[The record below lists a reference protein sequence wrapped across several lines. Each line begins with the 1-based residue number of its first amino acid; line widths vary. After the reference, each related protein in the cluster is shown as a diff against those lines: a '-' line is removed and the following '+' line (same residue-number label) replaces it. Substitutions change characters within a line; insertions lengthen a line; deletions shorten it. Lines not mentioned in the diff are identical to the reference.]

1 MVIHTSSSAFLDLHS
16 AVSTVTAVPALLNI
30 PGRLSRKDD
39 GKDINKRGRDAQNL
53 DLISHE
59 QAQFSTGKVAIVTG
73 GNTGIGLETVRHL
86 ARAGAKVYLAARN
99 ESRATG
105 ALAQLEHDGLGPG
118 NGQVIWL
125 KLDLSDPRDA
135 KKAAEDFLKK
145 DARLDILVNNAA
157 LLQAPYE
164 IGSDGV
170 ATMAV
175 VKDAASFASE
185 DGKGTRIRLKFDDIS
200 DFNVTYKG
208 RLLPG
213 LHRYGHTKFMIILW
227 TKTLQRRLNGDT
239 TAPITALSIHP
250 GGVDTYSHKWMFP
263 RFFKFLV
270 GLVIAQPVVGAYNS
284 AFAAA
289 SKRIRENKQA
299 YQGTYLESQPTGRIV
314 PANKA
319 VSNEELGNKL
329 WSTTTK
335 FLSGIGL

>member
-1 MVIHTSSSAFLDLHS
+1 MGNIASRNFDPLTDL
-16 AVSTVTAVPALLNI
+16 V
-30 PGRLSRKDD
+30 
-39 GKDINKRGRDAQNL
+39 
-53 DLISHE
+53 DLK
-59 QAQFSTGKVAIVTG
+59 GKVAIVTG

-145 DARLDILVNNAA
+145 EARLDILVNNAA

-175 VKDAASFASE
+175 VNYISPFVFTETLLPLLQKTAREPESDVRIVNVSSITYKLIPASV
-185 DGKGTRIRLKFDDIS
+185 KFDDIS

-227 TKTLQRRLNGDT
+227 TKTLQRRLNGDA